1 MDSEAGAARDYATE
15 IANARSAARLLR
27 RGAFATAAVGIVTC
41 VVAVISFVRGE
52 AGLDASVEYFWAVG
66 AVTVISGVAFYA
78 TSWNLALSA
87 SRLEAQLTAS
97 LPNTNTNSNH

>member
-1 MDSEAGAARDYATE
+1 MDFQAGSARDYATE

-27 RGAFATAAVGIVTC
+27 RAAFATAAVGIIAC
-41 VVAVISFVRGE
+41 IVALVSFVRGE
-52 AGLDASVEYFWAVG
+52 AELDATVEYFWAFG

-87 SRLEAQLTAS
+87 SRLEAQV
-97 LPNTNTNSNH
+97 NSSKPRTGTSD